1 MTAWKDIVSLIV
13 VTHSKQTDEKRGE
26 LVMKRT
32 CRSMYNFNTKATVND
47 KILTLSTCYGSS
59 GKERTVVHAKLIKR
73 EIKNTSQ
80 N

>member
-1 MTAWKDIVSLIV
+1 
-13 VTHSKQTDEKRGE
+13 
-26 LVMKRT
+26 
-32 CRSMYNFNTKATVND
+32 MYNFNTKATVND